1 LPLFVN
7 TPVFCPARGARRAA
21 PGARRPQRRL
31 FIQEASV
38 VPYNPP
44 GMGLIQIHANL
55 ATAVILFNAILG
67 VWGMIKFLRGDSLD
81 GNYLGAIALSPLLG
95 LVQMA
100 VGLVLISMGLGVNVR
115 FVHYLYGALV
125 IISVPA
131 VFAFTRGRDDRGA
144 VLLYAAVLL
153 LTSAFGLR
161 AQMTGYEP
169 LAF

>member
-1 LPLFVN
+1 
-7 TPVFCPARGARRAA
+7 
-21 PGARRPQRRL
+21 
-31 FIQEASV
+31 
-38 VPYNPP
+38 
-44 GMGLIQIHANL
+44 MGLIQIHANL
-55 ATAVILFNAILG
+55 ATAVILFNTILG
-67 VWGMIKFLRGDSLD
+67 VWGMLKFFRGDSLD

-100 VGLVLISMGLGVNVR
+100 VGLVLVSMGLGVNVR

-169 LAF
+169 LPF